1 MRKHEIDN
9 AIRCCKKNCFEE
21 DRRVMLDES
30 IMRIK
35 GGIFYIYDLIF
46 FGNKILISKGTMKKI
61 KKSRN
66 RVTYKIYSDNCKYIL
81 ESIERDEYQDYELV
95 DMSSYRGSE
104 VSNLIS
110 YLRENE
116 EVIYLLTNRKL
127 YNKLLMVGLK
137 NRIILLDVNMKYTCL
152 CKNSFAK
159 FTTLGFVK
167 HRENGM
173 FFEKNPRE
181 SIIKIYSKSGE
192 EKQFDEF
199 VELKVNDII
208 LTRGDKEVKYS
219 FNIYQIV
226 TSHSRNFAVRI
237 IWTDLLKGHKTNFYV
252 EKLDY
257 IYRKIIEDNA

>member
-1 MRKHEIDN
+1 
-9 AIRCCKKNCFEE
+9 
-21 DRRVMLDES
+21 
-30 IMRIK
+30 
-35 GGIFYIYDLIF
+35 
-46 FGNKILISKGTMKKI
+46 
-61 KKSRN
+61 
-66 RVTYKIYSDNCKYIL
+66 
-81 ESIERDEYQDYELV
+81 
-95 DMSSYRGSE
+95 
-104 VSNLIS
+104 
-110 YLRENE
+110 
-116 EVIYLLTNRKL
+116 
-127 YNKLLMVGLK
+127 
-137 NRIILLDVNMKYTCL
+137 
-152 CKNSFAK
+152 
-159 FTTLGFVK
+159 
-167 HRENGM
+167 M

-181 SIIKIYSKSGE
+181 SIIKVYSKSGE

>member
-1 MRKHEIDN
+1 
-9 AIRCCKKNCFEE
+9 
-21 DRRVMLDES
+21 
-30 IMRIK
+30 
-35 GGIFYIYDLIF
+35 
-46 FGNKILISKGTMKKI
+46 
-61 KKSRN
+61 
-66 RVTYKIYSDNCKYIL
+66 
-81 ESIERDEYQDYELV
+81 
-95 DMSSYRGSE
+95 MSSYGGSE
-104 VSNLIS
+104 ISNLIS

-116 EVIYLLTNRKL
+116 EVIYLLTNCKL
-127 YNKLLMVGLK
+127 YNKLLTVGLK
-137 NRIILLDVNMKYTCL
+137 NKIILLDVNMKYTCL
-152 CKNSFAK
+152 CKNNFVK

-167 HRENGM
+167 HRENRM

-181 SIIKIYSKSGE
+181 SIIKVYSKSGE